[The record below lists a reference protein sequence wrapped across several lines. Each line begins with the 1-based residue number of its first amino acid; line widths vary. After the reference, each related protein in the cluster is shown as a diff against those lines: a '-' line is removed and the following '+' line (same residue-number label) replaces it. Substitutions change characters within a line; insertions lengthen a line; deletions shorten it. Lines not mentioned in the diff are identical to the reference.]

1 MPEDMKIDVERVS
14 MDDHEQTIQ
23 SKRFFPL
30 AVGAFLL
37 RNVVWTGL
45 PPVCLVRLSVGWGY
59 PLNFLVQWGA
69 LGSLN
74 SLSGDRP
81 GFEL

>member
-1 MPEDMKIDVERVS
+1 MCADEGIQIVLQGSITPVKQCMPEDMKIDVERVS

-37 RNVVWTGL
+37 RNVV
-45 PPVCLVRLSVGWGY
+45 
-59 PLNFLVQWGA
+59 
-69 LGSLN
+69 
-74 SLSGDRP
+74 
-81 GFEL
+81 